1 MTTPGVKRVRSFI
14 AITVP
19 SAVIQV
25 LDDAVKSLDSYIG
38 ESVRWVRTEGIH
50 LTLKFMG
57 DIEAG
62 MVDRVLEAMP
72 AVASQFSPFELA
84 ITGLGVF
91 PNPRRPRVLWSG
103 VHGEMETL
111 AALQLAIDDALGE
124 LGLRKEQRAFSPHL
138 TLGRVRRDVADGQLR
153 SITLGLF
160 RVTPVTSRSRPQ
172 AVPHRLFVTP
182 RRPALFRPDAPAS
195 FMRLPIGN
203 NPRCRRSERRRLLS
217 WGIGQKKAVS
227 FQDRGF
233 QQSASETALRGIWPR
248 FPWASRRR

>member
-1 MTTPGVKRVRSFI
+1 MTTPGVKRLRSFI

-153 SITLGLF
+153 
-160 RVTPVTSRSRPQ
+160 R
-172 AVPHRLFVTP
+172 
-182 RRPALFRPDAPAS
+182 
-195 FMRLPIGN
+195 
-203 NPRCRRSERRRLLS
+203 
-217 WGIGQKKAVS
+217 IGQLVEGGELSGAPSWTADSVNLMRTELDPAGS
-227 FQDRGF
+227 RHYLVG
-233 QQSASETALRGIWPR
+233 SASIGGN
-248 FPWASRRR
+248 